1 MNTLVCQERG
11 NTTMGHKMLLQADMK
26 VLKEYR
32 KLLSGGKTKDNLVAF
47 YTDTDKSQLN
57 RNIQSSSVVD

>member
-1 MNTLVCQERG
+1 
-11 NTTMGHKMLLQADMK
+11 MGHKMLQSTQRIEEIIIQDK
-26 VLKEYR
+26 I
-32 KLLSGGKTKDNLVAF
+32 KDNLVAY

>member
-1 MNTLVCQERG
+1 
-11 NTTMGHKMLLQADMK
+11 MGHKMLLQADMK
-26 VLKEYR
+26 VHVLKEKR
-32 KLLSGGKTKDNLVAF
+32 KLLSGGKAKDNLVAY